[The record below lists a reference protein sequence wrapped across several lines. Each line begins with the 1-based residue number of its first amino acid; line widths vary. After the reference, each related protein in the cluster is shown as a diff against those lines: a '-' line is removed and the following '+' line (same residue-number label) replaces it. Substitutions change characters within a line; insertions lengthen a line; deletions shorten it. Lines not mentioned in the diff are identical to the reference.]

1 MQQGQVSIAVPVD
14 VPFTELSRL
23 LQAQLKGKIF
33 PEDSGGG
40 GFTSRIMNRVR
51 SDEGLAY
58 SAYSS
63 FPGGTYYPLTFS
75 AGFQSKSRTVPYAAS
90 IVLEEIKRLTSE
102 PVSDAELKISKNGF
116 IDRFPRSFST
126 KSQVANTFAQ
136 DEFTGRY
143 AKDPDY
149 WKKFRSRIESVD
161 KDNVLRVAKKY
172 LTPDKFVILVVGHK
186 EDILLGEPDHP
197 VKLADLAGGK
207 VTELPL
213 RDPLTMKPMAP

>member
-1 MQQGQVSIAVPVD
+1 
-14 VPFTELSRL
+14 
-23 LQAQLKGKIF
+23 
-33 PEDSGGG
+33 
-40 GFTSRIMNRVR
+40 
-51 SDEGLAY
+51 
-58 SAYSS
+58 
-63 FPGGTYYPLTFS
+63 
-75 AGFQSKSRTVPYAAS
+75 
-90 IVLEEIKRLTSE
+90 LTSE
-102 PVSDAELKISKNGF
+102 SVSDAELKISKNGF
-116 IDRFPRSFST
+116 IDRFPRSFAT

-161 KDNVLRVAKKY
+161 KDKVLRVAKKY
-172 LTPDKFVILVVGHK
+172 LGLDKLVILVVGHK
-186 EDILLGEPDHP
+186 EDILLGEPSHP